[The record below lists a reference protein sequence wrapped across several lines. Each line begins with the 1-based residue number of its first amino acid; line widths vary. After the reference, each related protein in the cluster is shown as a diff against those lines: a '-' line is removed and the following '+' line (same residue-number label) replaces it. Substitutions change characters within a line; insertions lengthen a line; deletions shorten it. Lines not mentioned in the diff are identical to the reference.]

1 MDSQTTG
8 KKRTIPEGSDTSGVG
23 GPSGLVPARPSSS
36 SCIGLPQ
43 VLPAGTC
50 EELATADSDRMFIL
64 SRSES
69 QVSASSSCTM
79 EVDRENR
86 KRNRKA
92 MSKEE
97 TEQGFQNEEQEE
109 EDEFLAKRRVKIRAR
124 NRITS
129 DNEEASCVQD
139 DAPKKVSTM
148 IDPVTISDYEDA
160 DCYAVLH
167 PAKKDRIGD
176 KEGVGVCE
184 GNVNQASKK
193 EFGVTMKRK
202 RGRPRKDR
210 RKKIGMDELGVHEI
224 EDSEN
229 SEGYDVLSAP
239 EMAATAIEYLEEADE
254 IRIKCKNIK
263 GDLSGIMK
271 RRIHNAKEIIKGL
284 AKTVSQVP
292 IRKEGGEMD
301 DEACFL
307 RMENKELQARLKE
320 KEKNCLQKEKEIQ
333 LLRGE
338 IKELSE
344 QMKKIKE
351 EVLAIK
357 RGKNKEVHSQT
368 KNQEIGSTLRSSR
381 KIGRIER
388 TIEAISRGEDT
399 SVADD
404 SEVVDMEYLLEA
416 TNEWPT
422 LNESR
427 ESHTSKRPSPI
438 RDGRNSDKTISTL
451 TGRNPHLERQ
461 QQGSVDS
468 TIRKALEES
477 LQDIKETRDRIRKKG
492 NLSQD
497 KEETPQPQR
506 TPQAVRSRRTDIKVL
521 SNVQLMGPRA
531 TVEDKQEK
539 EMYVETKGWTQQ
551 MSRKDRR
558 KEKKLQKQE
567 GKDSTSKKNTG
578 RRPPRTAAITI
589 RIKDEDKD
597 KTSYAN
603 ILKKARDNIPLDK
616 IGVGTTRIR
625 KTAAGNVLIE
635 IPGSTKNEDADRL
648 AEELHRVLDG
658 EAVIARPIVRGELRL
673 FGLDDSIN
681 KEEIQEIISTQGKC
695 KKEEVKVGDIKP
707 MRSGLGMV
715 WLQCPLTAAITL
727 SKLGKIRIGW
737 SMIKIELLKA
747 REKQCFKC
755 WKFGHLKYTCQANI
769 DRSMCC
775 YRCGIEGHRVRECTQ
790 NAQCVICKELKKDS
804 NHRMGSIV
812 CLNNRKTSLTSIP
825 SKPAEKASMEKKD
838 AMEDMD
844 YISNNKDE

>member
-1 MDSQTTG
+1 MESQTTR

-23 GPSGLVPARPSSS
+23 DPSGLVPARPSSS

-69 QVSASSSCTM
+69 QVSVSSSCTM

-86 KRNRKA
+86 KRNRKE

-97 TEQGFQNEEQEE
+97 TGQGLQNEEQEE
-109 EDEFLAKRRVKIRAR
+109 EDEFLAKRRGKIRAR

-129 DNEEASCVQD
+129 DNEEEEASCVQD

-148 IDPVTISDYEDA
+148 IDPVVISDYEDA
-160 DCYAVLH
+160 DCYAILH

-176 KEGVGVCE
+176 KGGVGVCE
-184 GNVNQASKK
+184 GSVNQASKE
-193 EFGVTMKRK
+193 EFGVTLKRK
-202 RGRPRKDR
+202 RGRPRKIR

-229 SEGYDVLSAP
+229 SEGYDALSAP

-301 DEACFL
+301 DEAGFL
-307 RMENKELQARLKE
+307 RMENKELQARLKK

-357 RGKNKEVHSQT
+357 RGKNKELHSQT
-368 KNQEIGSTLRSSR
+368 KDQEIGSTLRSRSSR
-381 KIGRIER
+381 KTGRIER
-388 TIEAISRGEDT
+388 TLEAISRGEDT

-404 SEVVDMEYLLEA
+404 SEVVDMEYLPEA

-422 LNESR
+422 LNES
-427 ESHTSKRPSPI
+427 H
-438 RDGRNSDKTISTL
+438 ISTL
-451 TGRNPHLERQ
+451 TGRNPYLERQ
-461 QQGSVDS
+461 QQGSEDS

-492 NLSQD
+492 NLS
-497 KEETPQPQR
+497 
-506 TPQAVRSRRTDIKVL
+506 
-521 SNVQLMGPRA
+521 
-531 TVEDKQEK
+531 
-539 EMYVETKGWTQQ
+539 
-551 MSRKDRR
+551 
-558 KEKKLQKQE
+558 
-567 GKDSTSKKNTG
+567 
-578 RRPPRTAAITI
+578 
-589 RIKDEDKD
+589 
-597 KTSYAN
+597 
-603 ILKKARDNIPLDK
+603 
-616 IGVGTTRIR
+616 
-625 KTAAGNVLIE
+625 
-635 IPGSTKNEDADRL
+635 
-648 AEELHRVLDG
+648 
-658 EAVIARPIVRGELRL
+658 
-673 FGLDDSIN
+673 
-681 KEEIQEIISTQGKC
+681 
-695 KKEEVKVGDIKP
+695 
-707 MRSGLGMV
+707 
-715 WLQCPLTAAITL
+715 
-727 SKLGKIRIGW
+727 
-737 SMIKIELLKA
+737 
-747 REKQCFKC
+747 
-755 WKFGHLKYTCQANI
+755 
-769 DRSMCC
+769 
-775 YRCGIEGHRVRECTQ
+775 
-790 NAQCVICKELKKDS
+790 
-804 NHRMGSIV
+804 
-812 CLNNRKTSLTSIP
+812 
-825 SKPAEKASMEKKD
+825 
-838 AMEDMD
+838 
-844 YISNNKDE
+844 